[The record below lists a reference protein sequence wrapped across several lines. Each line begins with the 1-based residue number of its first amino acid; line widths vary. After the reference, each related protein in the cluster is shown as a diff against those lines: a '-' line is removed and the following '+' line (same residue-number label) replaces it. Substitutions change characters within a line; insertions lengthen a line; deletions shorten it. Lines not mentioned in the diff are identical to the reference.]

1 MKEIQRGN
9 GKNWE
14 KERDKEFKR
23 EGEKGLSSRSQCSGR
38 PVGGGECCRADRGRL
53 NEQVEYSETEQV
65 KASMLPPRKL
75 KARQSAWQGPQ
86 LCDAMMAE
94 QLKRS

>member
-1 MKEIQRGN
+1 MKQIQRQW
-9 GKNWE
+9 KNWE
-14 KERDKEFKR
+14 KERDKELKR
-23 EGEKGLSSRSQCSGR
+23 EKEKGLSFRSQRSGR
-38 PVGGGECCRADRGRL
+38 PVGGGECCRAHRARL

-75 KARQSAWQGPQ
+75 KARQSAWQGLQ

-94 QLKRS
+94 LLKRS

>member
-1 MKEIQRGN
+1 MEKIGRRKEIKNSRERG
-9 GKNWE
+9 
-14 KERDKEFKR
+14 
-23 EGEKGLSSRSQCSGR
+23 GEKGLSSRSQCSGR
-38 PVGGGECCRADRGRL
+38 PVGGGECCRADTGRL
-53 NEQVEYSETEQV
+53 NEQVEYSETVQV